1 MSKPLDIAIVGL
13 AGCYPR
19 ARDAR
24 AYWQN
29 ILDKV
34 DAVDEADATWTGPYL
49 DPASTANDRIYTNKG
64 GFLRDLAEVNPL
76 EFGVLPTMAESGDPD
91 HMMALKHA
99 RDALLDA
106 GYLKE
111 RSFDPQRAGVI
122 IGRGTYG
129 NRGMASVLSRGLFLD
144 QAMEMARLLRPD
156 LSSADLAGLRDHFS
170 KQLPLYNA
178 DMVGVLTPNVI
189 AGLIA
194 NRLNLM
200 GPNFIVDAAC
210 ASTLIALDAAVHE
223 LSSHRCDLMIT
234 GGVHSHTPPQLY
246 IQFCQ
251 IQALS
256 RDKIRPFQK
265 NSNGILLGE
274 GVGMMVLKRLEDA
287 ERDGDRIYA
296 VIKGIGVS
304 SDGKAKGLLA
314 PRFEGQILAM
324 QRAYESSGINPLT
337 IDFIEAH
344 GTGTA
349 IGDHTEINSLG
360 TIFGGRGAGAQIAVG
375 SVKSMIGH
383 CLPAAGSASLIKAA
397 LALHHRVL
405 PPMLCEEP
413 EPSLKLGETPFYINN
428 EARPWIHG
436 KAHPRRAGVNAFGF
450 GGTNAH
456 VILEEYTPKAH
467 AAHVTV
473 LHAPQPSELITLAA
487 NSAPALAQLATLLLI
502 QLRGP
507 SAPSLA
513 ELAQASSA
521 QSQGAHRLAI
531 VAENLADLVKKLDQ
545 AIDKLGR
552 EDAKPFKTRGGVY
565 YGAGP
570 KPGKVCLLYP
580 GEGAQYPNMLA
591 DLCLH
596 FPKLREWFDFLEQT
610 ALRHGL
616 EGRAAAIFPAPT
628 GLDEGQRRALE
639 ARLFEMDVAAESVY
653 FASLGL
659 QALLDDL
666 GVEADAM
673 LGHSSGENSAIT
685 ASGVRRFT
693 EREQIA
699 DSVRELN
706 QIFRSLEADGRI
718 AEGTLLTIGAL
729 RADARA
735 ALLAE
740 IDAGGGEILLAMD
753 NCPNQVVLF
762 GTPERMHALKEKLAA
777 EGAICVELPF
787 GRAYHTRLFAPLATA
802 YREYFGPLEFGSG
815 RLPLYSANRVGLF
828 PDDADGIRELAAAQ
842 WENPVRFTETI
853 AKLYDDGFRVF
864 VEVGPSGNLTSFV
877 GDTLRG
883 AADVVALS
891 CNSRRRSGVL
901 HFQQTLA
908 QLFAI
913 GVNWNPAALYA
924 HRTIPAID
932 LLAPPAPAPKP
943 GIKLKLQM
951 PVLSL
956 PADFKPAPSV
966 RVVEKVITAPAPASA
981 TGAVAPPKVSKA
993 APLPV
998 AVPAAPVD
1006 PRLNVLQTH
1015 FALMQDFLDSQA
1027 RVLGIAPPADPIAAA
1042 LPLASMAGP
1051 GDHPR
1056 RRASDGYN
1064 PQFPLLGIEVERS
1077 DDRLVIEREYDADT
1091 DLFLQDHA
1099 IGPAPSAHQPELR
1112 SLIVMPF
1119 TFSMEILAEAAC
1131 SLIGTEWKVTGIEN
1145 SRGHRWLGV
1154 DDGPLKLRI
1163 VAERV
1168 ESGAEGP
1175 RVQVRLYQHD
1185 ERAPPGG
1192 ALTFEGIVTLAER
1205 YPQAPQA
1212 RGWNGKQDHP
1222 ARTNPAG
1229 ELYQHGM
1236 FHGPRLQG
1244 VQHLRRW
1251 ADEAIEADMLA
1262 IATHDYFSFTT
1273 TPQMRMDAAL
1283 LDAAGQL
1290 AAYWLT
1296 EKDSWEYTC
1305 FPFQVRHFTQYADPP
1320 AAGTRLICR
1329 GDLRMLNEVRLEAHF
1344 DLIDDSGRLIARAAG
1359 WGSRRFTTTQNL
1371 YQFRFDP
1378 QARFVSQAWP
1388 TPTLAR
1394 SGVVARLIPAF
1405 PEGYFD
1411 EGGGLWQR
1419 MLANLVL
1426 SASEREIYYRSLPPS
1441 GPRREEWLLGRVAAK
1456 DAVREWLLREHGLRM
1471 AGADVEISNAA
1482 SGQPIVA
1489 RIAGLPSG
1497 IAVPV
1502 ISISHSRRAALAAC
1516 APAGSELGVD
1526 YQHLDRVD
1534 AEDLIAGAFTVAETQ
1549 QFLRALVNIELK
1561 PAAVAL
1567 WCAKEAAAKAAG
1579 SGLEGRPRDWEI
1591 VAAELEPR
1599 DGNPNVAVR
1608 HEGVEYKVELHFAKL
1623 AVFALC
1629 CHRSSPQRPLPLP
1642 KTNAIF

>member
-1 MSKPLDIAIVGL
+1 MNKPLDIAIVGL

-34 DAVDEADATWTGPYL
+34 DAVDAAGPEWTGPYL
-49 DPASTANDRIYTNKG
+49 DPGSTANDRIYTNKG

-76 EFGVLPTMAESGDPD
+76 EFGVLPSMAENGDPD

-106 GYLKE
+106 GYPKE

-156 LSSADLAGLRDHFS
+156 LTPADLSDLREHFS
-170 KQLPLYNA
+170 KQLPTYNA

-223 LSSHRCDLMIT
+223 LSSGRCDLMIT

-256 RDKIRPFQK
+256 RDKIRPFQR

-274 GVGMMVLKRLEDA
+274 GVGMMVLKRLADA
-287 ERDGDRIYA
+287 ESAGDRIYA

-349 IGDHTEINSLG
+349 IGDQTEISSLG
-360 TIFGGRGAGAQIAVG
+360 AIFGGRGAGAQIAVG

-413 EPSLKLGETPFYINN
+413 EPALKLDETPFYINN
-428 EARPWIHG
+428 ETRPWIHG

-456 VILEEYTPKAH
+456 VILEEYVPRANP
-467 AAHVTV
+467 AQVTV
-473 LHAPQPSELITLAA
+473 LHAPQPSELVTLAA
-487 NSAPALAQLATLLLI
+487 NSAAALAQLAALTLI

-507 SAPSLA
+507 AAPSLA
-513 ELAQASSA
+513 EIAKASSA
-521 QSQGAHRLAI
+521 QSSGDHRLAI
-531 VAENLADLVKKLDQ
+531 VADNLGDLIKKLEQ
-545 AIDKLGR
+545 AIEKLGR
-552 EDAKPFKTRGGVY
+552 ADTKPFKTRGGVY
-565 YGAGP
+565 YGAGA

-596 FPKLREWFDFLEQT
+596 FPQLREWFDFLEQT
-610 ALRHGL
+610 ALKHGL

-628 GLDEGQRRALE
+628 GLDDGQRRALE
-639 ARLFEMDVAAESVY
+639 ARLYEMDVAAESVY
-653 FASLGL
+653 FSSLGL

-666 GVEADAM
+666 GLEAEAM

-706 QIFRSLEADGRI
+706 QIFRSLEADGKI

-729 RADARA
+729 KPEARA

-740 IDAGGGEILLAMD
+740 IDAGGGDILLAMD

-762 GTPERMHALKEKLAA
+762 GPPDQMHTLKERLSA
-777 EGAICVELPF
+777 EGAISVELPF
-787 GRAYHTRLFAPLATA
+787 GRAYHTHLFKPLADAYRNYFAALDFAP
-802 YREYFGPLEFGSG
+802 G
-815 RLPLYSANRVGLF
+815 RVPLYSARSVGVF
-828 PDDADGIRELAAAQ
+828 PDEIDAIRELAAAQ
-842 WENPVRFTETI
+842 WENPVRFTDTV
-853 AKLYDDGFRVF
+853 ARLYEDGFRVF

-877 GDTLRG
+877 TDTLRG
-883 AADVVALS
+883 KHDVIAVA
-891 CNSRRRSGVL
+891 CNSRRRSDVL
-901 HFQQTLA
+901 QFQQTLA
-908 QLFAI
+908 QLFVA
-913 GVNWNPAALYA
+913 GVAWKPAALYA
-924 HRTIPAID
+924 HRVIAD
-932 LLAPPAPAPKP
+932 LDLMAPPQAAPKP

-951 PVLSL
+951 PELSL
-956 PADFKPAPSV
+956 PKNFKPAPSI
-966 RVVEKVITAPAPASA
+966 RIVEKPVPVAAAQIRNAAAIA
-981 TGAVAPPKVSKA
+981 AVAPA
-993 APLPV
+993 APL
-998 AVPAAPVD
+998 D
-1006 PRLNVLQTH
+1006 PRLNVLQSH

-1027 RVLGIAPPADPIAAA
+1027 RVLGIAPPAETMSMMATPAAA
-1042 LPLASMAGP
+1042 V
-1051 GDHPR
+1051 
-1056 RRASDGYN
+1056 ASDGHSA
-1064 PQFPLLGIEVERS
+1064 QFPLLGIEVERTA
-1077 DDRLVIEREYDADT
+1077 DRLVIERQYDPDT

-1099 IGPAPSAHQPELR
+1099 IGPAPSQHQPELR

-1131 SLIGTEWKVTGIEN
+1131 CLIGSEWKVTGIEN

-1154 DDGPLKLRI
+1154 DDGPLRLRI
-1163 VAERV
+1163 VAERI
-1168 ESGAEGP
+1168 ESTADVP
-1175 RVQVRLYQHD
+1175 RVQV
-1185 ERAPPGG
+1185 
-1192 ALTFEGIVTLAER
+1192 
-1205 YPQAPQA
+1205 
-1212 RGWNGKQDHP
+1212 
-1222 ARTNPAG
+1222 
-1229 ELYQHGM
+1229 
-1236 FHGPRLQG
+1236 
-1244 VQHLRRW
+1244 
-1251 ADEAIEADMLA
+1251 
-1262 IATHDYFSFTT
+1262 
-1273 TPQMRMDAAL
+1273 
-1283 LDAAGQL
+1283 
-1290 AAYWLT
+1290 
-1296 EKDSWEYTC
+1296 
-1305 FPFQVRHFTQYADPP
+1305 
-1320 AAGTRLICR
+1320 
-1329 GDLRMLNEVRLEAHF
+1329 
-1344 DLIDDSGRLIARAAG
+1344 
-1359 WGSRRFTTTQNL
+1359 
-1371 YQFRFDP
+1371 
-1378 QARFVSQAWP
+1378 
-1388 TPTLAR
+1388 
-1394 SGVVARLIPAF
+1394 
-1405 PEGYFD
+1405 
-1411 EGGGLWQR
+1411 
-1419 MLANLVL
+1419 
-1426 SASEREIYYRSLPPS
+1426 SL
-1441 GPRREEWLLGRVAAK
+1441 
-1456 DAVREWLLREHGLRM
+1456 
-1471 AGADVEISNAA
+1471 
-1482 SGQPIVA
+1482 
-1489 RIAGLPSG
+1489 
-1497 IAVPV
+1497 
-1502 ISISHSRRAALAAC
+1502 
-1516 APAGSELGVD
+1516 
-1526 YQHLDRVD
+1526 
-1534 AEDLIAGAFTVAETQ
+1534 
-1549 QFLRALVNIELK
+1549 
-1561 PAAVAL
+1561 
-1567 WCAKEAAAKAAG
+1567 
-1579 SGLEGRPRDWEI
+1579 
-1591 VAAELEPR
+1591 
-1599 DGNPNVAVR
+1599 
-1608 HEGVEYKVELHFAKL
+1608 
-1623 AVFALC
+1623 
-1629 CHRSSPQRPLPLP
+1629 
-1642 KTNAIF
+1642 